1 MSTASTRI
9 NLGIPLDLAIL
20 VEKECDRRGIKVP
33 QFIKEAIFEKIKRI
47 ENKEEE
53 NDINKLKEDVHEI
66 KRVVMLMSELLSKK

>member
-66 KRVVMLMSELLSKK
+66 KRVVMLMSDLLSKK